1 MVLLPCG
8 GCCCGI
14 PLPTSVEVDISP
26 SPAVH
31 YSSTQQYPFPTT
43 RPTYCIT
50 QTTSDYLQSVS
61 LSSTPT
67 AGLYIW
73 TNILRKYNNFFYN
86 PYASLTPSYAET
98 TEWARSMPE
107 GDVYPAGY
115 KFQMKINSETGQW
128 SFILYSSQDH
138 RFFDVRQD
146 GCAAPVPYAT
156 ATSVLDDFVDAPG
169 YRAISSNSYGVA
181 TALIIDRY
189 CQGGGQSTYSRQGT
203 VSNTIESP
211 TAAQV
216 LPAQPLFYPGRP
228 ISFSVTAIRFVYGNT
243 SQSAIV

>member
-31 YSSTQQYPFPTT
+31 YSSSQQYPFPTT

-50 QTTSDYLQSVS
+50 TTTSDYLQSVS

-73 TNILRKYNNFFYN
+73 TNILRKYANSFSN
-86 PYASLTPSYAET
+86 ALTPSLAET
-98 TEWARSMPE
+98 LEWGETMPA

-115 KFQMKINSETGQW
+115 KFQMKINSDTGQW
-128 SFILYSSQDH
+128 RFLLFASQDH
-138 RFFDVRQD
+138 RYFDVRQD
-146 GCAAPVPYAT
+146 GCADPVSYAT
-156 ATSVLDDFVDAPG
+156 ATSVLDGFVDAAG
-169 YRAISSNSYGVA
+169 YRTISSNSYGVG

-189 CQGGGQSTYSRQGT
+189 CEGGGQSTYIRQGV
-203 VSNTIESP
+203 VSNTIERP